1 MSKDL
6 YFSLALED
14 NHVFLRVQFASYFSR
29 RNKVYQPKKKEKLE
43 LQEQN

>member
-14 NHVFLRVQFASYFSR
+14 NHVILRVQITSYFSR
-29 RNKVYQPKKKEKLE
+29 RYKVYQPKKKEKLE
-43 LQEQN
+43 L